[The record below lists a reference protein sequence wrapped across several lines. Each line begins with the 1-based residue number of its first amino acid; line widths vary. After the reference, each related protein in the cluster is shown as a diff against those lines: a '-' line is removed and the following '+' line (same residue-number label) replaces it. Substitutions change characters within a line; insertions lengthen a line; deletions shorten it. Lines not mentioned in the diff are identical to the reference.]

1 MSTFSESSSSIVG
14 SAAELAKLLAEERA
28 KNRQLQQQLDLER
41 QERSRAEALLFKTG
55 RREPAIGEESDS
67 GSDKGKC
74 GSDDSPSAVTAKAR
88 VQERRLKRDKEVL
101 KQQIKQL
108 QGELKVMQLSQE
120 RVVQQVEQ
128 EEEMLSNN
136 LLRKLRLVVREKEQL
151 QHTLELS
158 RSSRSSSLDHSC
170 DSSVAGSMTSEQHS
184 LRDTADTRS
193 EISTLACCSES
204 SSVWDDAANAKSK
217 MDFPRPP
224 PPVEVGER

>member
-1 MSTFSESSSSIVG
+1 MSTFSESSSFIVG

-28 KNRQLQQQLDLER
+28 KNRQLQQQLDMER
-41 QERSRAEALLFKTG
+41 QERSRAEALLFKGSSG
-55 RREPAIGEESDS
+55 RQPAIGEESDS
-67 GSDKGKC
+67 GSDKGKG
-74 GSDDSPSAVTAKAR
+74 GSDDSPTAATAKVR

-108 QGELKVMQLSQE
+108 QGELRLLQLSQE

-151 QHTLELS
+151 QLELS

-217 MDFPRPP
+217 IDFPRPP